1 METKM
6 SPVIMFRCCELQVFF
21 FNLAEKGFI
30 FTRESLGTAEIARKK
45 ST

>member
-21 FNLAEKGFI
+21 NLAEKGFI
-30 FTRESLGTAEIARKK
+30 FTSESLGTAEIARKK
-45 ST
+45 SI